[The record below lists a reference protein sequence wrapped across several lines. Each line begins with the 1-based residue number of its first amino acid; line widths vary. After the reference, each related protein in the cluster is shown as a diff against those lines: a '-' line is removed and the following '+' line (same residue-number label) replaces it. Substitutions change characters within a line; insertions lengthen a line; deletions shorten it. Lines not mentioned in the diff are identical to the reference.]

1 MTPSVYLP
9 NSFAAAPRSEQMNLF
24 QKVAFSLLLAEM
36 FIGYTRL
43 FDQVAVGFRIP
54 GIVLGLSIPFS
65 VMSGALIR
73 GFESKAGRTML
84 AFVAWVTVTVPL
96 GLWRSGSLP
105 FYGGII
111 QSLFFFGL
119 AAGLVFNVRHSQLI
133 MNTLALSIL
142 VAAILSRFFGT
153 DAGGRLALAV
163 GEYQDPN
170 EYSMCLLM
178 GIPLWWR
185 IAATSNAKLLKF
197 ISLLCTIPIFWVL
210 SRTGSRGGSIGLIA
224 VLLILFIGASIG
236 KKALIIA
243 ITVFGLLTTV
253 AYMPDYLKARYQT
266 YFQADAGEPGDLG
279 ADAASGRERKDL
291 VIKSIFITM
300 HYPIFGVGPGNFPVA
315 VFEDAKAHGERY
327 PWLVTHNSYTQI
339 SSETGIPGLIL
350 FVAIIVYAFKSLS
363 LVLTLTGPRS
373 PTPLPDIEST
383 ARYFRLSLIGVC
395 VCMMFLSVAYT
406 PLIYILA
413 GIAVGFER
421 VVRHEIARI
430 ENAPQQPVRQ
440 PFAQSKFA
448 PTPALT
454 GPRPVGFRTPGRALR

>member
-1 MTPSVYLP
+1 
-9 NSFAAAPRSEQMNLF
+9 
-24 QKVAFSLLLAEM
+24 
-36 FIGYTRL
+36 
-43 FDQVAVGFRIP
+43 
-54 GIVLGLSIPFS
+54 
-65 VMSGALIR
+65 
-73 GFESKAGRTML
+73 ML

-413 GIAVGFER
+413 GIAVG
-421 VVRHEIARI
+421 ARKGRQARDSTHRG
-430 ENAPQQPVRQ
+430 NAPQQPVRQ
-440 PFAQSKFA
+440 PFCPIKICSNTSADRPSPRWVQNTGVGSVTIGSAAQIRLRQRYRQINRSGNRCIGNL
-448 PTPALT
+448 PLSL
-454 GPRPVGFRTPGRALR
+454 FRVSYTCFMS